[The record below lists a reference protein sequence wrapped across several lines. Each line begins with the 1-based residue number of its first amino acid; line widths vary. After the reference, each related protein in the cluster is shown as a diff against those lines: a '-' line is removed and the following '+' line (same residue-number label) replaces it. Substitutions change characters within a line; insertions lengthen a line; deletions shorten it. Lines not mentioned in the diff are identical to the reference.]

1 LLALSAFAAFC
12 NSVLHGFVFYAIE
25 HDTPWQNAIVSMTV
39 GDFAGTLMVLY
50 SAYFI
55 VRWWRPKA

>member
-1 LLALSAFAAFC
+1 
-12 NSVLHGFVFYAIE
+12 LHGFVFYAIE

-39 GDFAGTLMVLY
+39 GDFVGTLMVLY